1 MGGVGNGAAEEDWC
15 WDFNPG
21 KAVIL
26 GLFGALQLDES
37 WNCAAL
43 GCALLPRGLGI
54 RRDFAWKKGV
64 KEFLLVGHENVPHG
78 FGLTGDR
85 SGDTAEGTGT
95 EGLPESRTSTSFP
108 EIRYPRLGRG
118 RRKDCVHLWVF

>member
-64 KEFLLVGHENVPHG
+64 KEFLLVGREKVPHG
-78 FGLTGDR
+78 FGDPG
-85 SGDTAEGTGT
+85 SNTADDAGTK
-95 EGLPESRTSTSFP
+95 GLPEPQTSTSFP
-108 EIRYPRLGRG
+108 KIQYSRPGRG
-118 RRKDCVHLWVF
+118 RRKDCMHLWVF